1 MERALEAERVTR
13 RFSAVDML
21 SGVGG
26 ELFVLVRCRSRKGVL
41 VKGLVEACQKQMC
54 LKVFLYN
61 GGLPEAV
68 VQRYVSGMVACQK
81 LYDWDEAK

>member
-1 MERALEAERVTR
+1 M
-13 RFSAVDML
+13 
-21 SGVGG
+21 
-26 ELFVLVRCRSRKGVL
+26 
-41 VKGLVEACQKQMC
+41 KGLVEACQKQMC

-81 LYDWDEAK
+81 LYDWNEAK